1 MKKLKNRKWY
11 STIKTIPDREFDLII
26 MTDMGYIFEAT
37 YQNGRFLTSVVRNGK
52 VYFEPHFN
60 QDSIV
65 RFMKV

>member
-37 YQNGRFLTSVVRNGK
+37 YQNGQFLTSVVRNGK
-52 VYFEPHFN
+52 VYFETYFN